1 MEVKILK
8 NNCMKTVKPNKMIE
22 QPFINVI
29 SLGAGKQSSYMLLKA
44 LQGAYKFKPDFAIFS
59 DTGAEPSWT
68 YSYLDVL
75 KKYCKEKYDF
85 DIIVVKNTETGL
97 LIDTLNYIN
106 GNSTRVAMLP
116 LRVKPDG
123 HLMLRQCTSD
133 YKINP
138 LRRYL
143 QKIRNGKKI
152 RLWIGI
158 SIDEFERQKD
168 SNVKYIENWYPLI
181 EDRISITDI
190 KKWFQSQSDIEEPGK
205 SSCICC
211 PFRSRKQW
219 KYIKE
224 HFPSDYF
231 IAEKFDNEIRNFPK
245 IIGEAYIHPDLKPLS
260 EINYT
265 DNQLRLF
272 PELIEECFGLCGI

>member
-1 MEVKILK
+1 
-8 NNCMKTVKPNKMIE
+8 MIE
-22 QPFINVI
+22 KNIKTPMTQNHCYNQPFLNVI
-29 SLGAGKQSSYMLLKA
+29 SLGAGKQSSYMLLTA
-44 LQGAYKFKPDFAIFS
+44 LEGAYKFKPDFAIFS

-68 YSYLDVL
+68 YDYLEKL

-85 DIIVVKNTETGL
+85 DIVIVRNTETGL

-106 GNSTRVAMLP
+106 GNSKRVAMLP
-116 LRVKPDG
+116 LRIKPDG
-123 HLMLRQCTSD
+123 HLMMRQCTQD

-143 QKIRNGKKI
+143 QKVRNGKKI
-152 RLWIGI
+152 KLWIGI

-181 EDRISITDI
+181 ENRISLFEI

-224 HFPSDYF
+224 NFPNDYF

-245 IIGEAYIHPDLKPLS
+245 IIGESFIHPDLKPLS
-260 EINYT
+260 EINYE

-272 PELIEECFGLCGI
+272 PELIEECYGLCGI